1 MKKNNLKYLVGFVDF
16 RAEVVQQ
23 LQSTNQ
29 RPSSPISRP
38 GSSDGSTTVSATS
51 SPGIDQQEQ
60 EELNAFY
67 RQVISSLIEEKC
79 NAYCVCIVETKER
92 FSSQRLNFMY
102 FCSNIKINRTSLN
115 LCINNN

>member
-1 MKKNNLKYLVGFVDF
+1 MCVFLFEQKRFCLAVHLVLLFFQYELKMKKKNLKYWVGFLDF

-67 RQVISSLIEEKC
+67 RQVIQSLIDEKHH
-79 NAYCVCIVETKER
+79 AHCVCIVETKET
-92 FSSQRLNFMY
+92 F
-102 FCSNIKINRTSLN
+102 
-115 LCINNN
+115 

>member
-1 MKKNNLKYLVGFVDF
+1 MGFVDF

-29 RPSSPISRP
+29 RPPSPISRP

-67 RQVISSLIEEKC
+67 RQVILSLIEEER
-79 NAYCVCIVETKER
+79 NANCVCIVETKER
-92 FSSQRLNFMY
+92 FSSQRLNFMCIKMY
-102 FCSNIKINRTSLN
+102 FCSNIKINRTSLKR
-115 LCINNN
+115 CINNN

>member
-1 MKKNNLKYLVGFVDF
+1 MQFLDF

-29 RPSSPISRP
+29 RPSSPI
-38 GSSDGSTTVSATS
+38 SSDGSTTVSATS

-67 RQVISSLIEEKC
+67 RQVILSLIKEKHH
-79 NAYCVCIVETKER
+79 AHCVCIVETKER
-92 FSSQRLNFMY
+92 FSSQR
-102 FCSNIKINRTSLN
+102 
-115 LCINNN
+115 